1 MPLSISIY
9 KINYYKK
16 INFYFIFNN
25 IYNNIVLQKIYI
37 YKKKKFKKKEEICK
51 RNALYLHNII
61 SNIKN
66 Y

>member
-25 IYNNIVLQKIYI
+25 IYNNIVLQKKYIYI
-37 YKKKKFKKKEEICK
+37 KRKNLKKRRKYVKEMHYIC
-51 RNALYLHNII
+51 II
-61 SNIKN
+61 LLVI
-66 Y
+66 